1 MLLYEWFD
9 ECLCIRIENRWCHSA
24 LHGEQKAKRFVQ
36 LRDDLWSEV
45 AQIAKRAAL
54 EITKLSHQ
62 GGLVRHKS
70 DKSPVTEADNAAH
83 ELIVAALTA
92 LTPTVTIISEE
103 SELHPP
109 LTPYW
114 WCVDPLDGTRSFV
127 RGSGEYTVNIALMK
141 YDAPMLGVIA
151 CPLDEA
157 IYAGVVGRGLWRQL
171 RGQDWYEIS
180 GAKRT
185 KAARAIISSATS
197 GAVMKAWLKEHGVT
211 ETMHM
216 SSARKF
222 CVLAEGGA
230 EFYPRFGTTME
241 WDTAAGH
248 ALLLAG
254 GGDLLTMEGQKFC
267 YGKAGFINGSFVA
280 YAGR

>member
-1 MLLYEWFD
+1 MHQD
-9 ECLCIRIENRWCHSA
+9 LCIKTGNKWCHSA

-45 AQIAKRAAL
+45 AQIAKRAAF
-54 EITKLSHQ
+54 EITRHTQ
-62 GGLVRHKS
+62 QIGQVRHKA
-70 DKSPVTEADNAAH
+70 DLSPVTHADNAAH

-92 LTPTVTIISEE
+92 LTPTFAIISEE
-103 SELHPP
+103 SASHPP

-141 YDAPMLGVIA
+141 DDAPMLGVIA

-171 RGQDWYEIS
+171 RGQDWCEIS

-185 KAARAIISSATS
+185 KAVRAIISSATP
-197 GAVMKAWLKEHGVT
+197 GEVMKTWLKEQEIT
-211 ETMHM
+211 QTMHM

-254 GGDLLTMEGQKFC
+254 GGDLLTMDGQKFC
-267 YGKAGFINGSFVA
+267 YGKAGFINSGFVA